1 MNNLRIL
8 LLTILLGLIFVDV
21 DSQED
26 LMNMLEEETGEQTDY
41 TSATFKSTRIMNG
54 HSIERMPQGQLDVR
68 IHHRFGRINSGAY
81 ELWGLDQANVH
92 FGLEYGIT
100 NWLMAGVGRGT
111 YEKTYDGFLK
121 FTLLRQSIGKR
132 TMPVSLSYFAS
143 AAIN

>member
-41 TSATFKSTRIMNG
+41 TSATFKATRIMNG

-92 FGLEYGIT
+92 SVWNMVLPTGLWKGWGEG
-100 NWLMAGVGRGT
+100 
-111 YEKTYDGFLK
+111 
-121 FTLLRQSIGKR
+121 
-132 TMPVSLSYFAS
+132 
-143 AAIN
+143 

>member
-8 LLTILLGLIFVDV
+8 LLSLFLGLIFVYV
-21 DSQED
+21 DAQED

-100 NWLMAGVGRGT
+100 NWLM
-111 YEKTYDGFLK
+111 DG
-121 FTLLRQSIGKR
+121 GGDE
-132 TMPVSLSYFAS
+132 A
-143 AAIN
+143 